1 MDDIPLSA
9 LAEGVPFAPPERY
22 SFPGAEETRMKDDS
36 ATVTK
41 WMSELDSAKRREKTY
56 RKGGRRIL
64 DIYNGEQDQTIAFNI
79 LFSNTETLLP
89 ALYSATPRPIVS
101 RRYKDEDPLGKATS
115 LAAERMLTYLLDTNV
130 DGYETFDESVRSA
143 TLDALLPG
151 RGVTGVKY
159 DAEIDADTSYVGSE
173 LVCTDTKKWDRVLF
187 AYAQKWSKVGWVAYE
202 EFIDKTEAERLFG
215 AEITAKITFTRDADL
230 DRSQDD
236 PDSDERDRGEKKTA
250 CIYQIW
256 DKDGGRKVRYVS
268 PQYPHGYLK
277 VEDDPLGLTG
287 FFNCPKPLR
296 FIEKSNDLEVT
307 ALYSVY
313 ENQACELNKIT
324 LRINRIVDAI
334 KARGVY
340 DAELGDDLA
349 TLMAADDNAL
359 VPADKSSSLA
369 AEKGLGNAIWF
380 MPIEQLVSVLMQL
393 YEARERCKQVIYEI
407 TGISDILRGASK
419 ASETATAQ
427 NIKAQWGSLR
437 LKRLQREV
445 QRYARDLMRIMV
457 EVAALK
463 FSEDTWAKTTGLP
476 YLTEIQSQQLMQ
488 VMQAAQMS
496 GQPPDPQMQQAIK
509 QPTWGQVLGLLKDD
523 LQRSYKIDMET
534 NSTVEPEAVEDQKN
548 MSDMMMA
555 VGQFLN
561 GVGPLVAQGV
571 MPFQVAQSLL
581 LAITKQFRFGSEI
594 EDLIKDM
601 QPPPPPKEEG
611 DGGMQMQMEHAKMQ
625 MEQARMQME
634 GQIAQATEQRL
645 QQADAAKHQRE
656 MQAEQARLQLEREK
670 MQMMLQIELAKLEA
684 TKQATLSTLQAERH
698 TEQMKAQMQ
707 QETELR
713 KAEIQRETQL
723 AMSQMKVSAVG
734 AEA

>member
-1 MDDIPLSA
+1 
-9 LAEGVPFAPPERY
+9 
-22 SFPGAEETRMKDDS
+22 
-36 ATVTK
+36 
-41 WMSELDSAKRREKTY
+41 
-56 RKGGRRIL
+56 
-64 DIYNGEQDQTIAFNI
+64 
-79 LFSNTETLLP
+79 
-89 ALYSATPRPIVS
+89 
-101 RRYKDEDPLGKATS
+101 
-115 LAAERMLTYLLDTNV
+115 
-130 DGYETFDESVRSA
+130 
-143 TLDALLPG
+143 
-151 RGVTGVKY
+151 
-159 DAEIDADTSYVGSE
+159 
-173 LVCTDTKKWDRVLF
+173 
-187 AYAQKWSKVGWVAYE
+187 
-202 EFIDKTEAERLFG
+202 
-215 AEITAKITFTRDADL
+215 
-230 DRSQDD
+230 
-236 PDSDERDRGEKKTA
+236 
-250 CIYQIW
+250 
-256 DKDGGRKVRYVS
+256 
-268 PQYPHGYLK
+268 
-277 VEDDPLGLTG
+277 
-287 FFNCPKPLR
+287 
-296 FIEKSNDLEVT
+296 
-307 ALYSVY
+307 
-313 ENQACELNKIT
+313 
-324 LRINRIVDAI
+324 
-334 KARGVY
+334 
-340 DAELGDDLA
+340 
-349 TLMAADDNAL
+349 
-359 VPADKSSSLA
+359 
-369 AEKGLGNAIWF
+369 
-380 MPIEQLVSVLMQL
+380 
-393 YEARERCKQVIYEI
+393 
-407 TGISDILRGASK
+407 
-419 ASETATAQ
+419 
-427 NIKAQWGSLR
+427 
-437 LKRLQREV
+437 
-445 QRYARDLMRIMV
+445 
-457 EVAALK
+457 
-463 FSEDTWAKTTGLP
+463 
-476 YLTEIQSQQLMQ
+476 MQ

-625 MEQARMQME
+625 MEQAKMQME